1 LNIQN
6 EDENQNEDQSHIPYV
21 GMRFSSLEEA
31 FKFYNDYALRVGFS
45 VRKSS
50 QTISKQ
56 GLSSKRFVCSKEG
69 LGKREKNME
78 MPIESLNKQ
87 KTPEKE
93 KGFTRVQCKAC
104 FRVRLMGHGEW
115 EVSVFEEKHNHSLIS
130 SPSKNVLWG

>member
-6 EDENQNEDQSHIPYV
+6 EDENQNEDRNHIPYV

-69 LGKREKNME
+69 LGKREKTWRCQ
-78 MPIESLNKQ
+78 L
-87 KTPEKE
+87 
-93 KGFTRVQCKAC
+93 RA
-104 FRVRLMGHGEW
+104 
-115 EVSVFEEKHNHSLIS
+115 
-130 SPSKNVLWG
+130 